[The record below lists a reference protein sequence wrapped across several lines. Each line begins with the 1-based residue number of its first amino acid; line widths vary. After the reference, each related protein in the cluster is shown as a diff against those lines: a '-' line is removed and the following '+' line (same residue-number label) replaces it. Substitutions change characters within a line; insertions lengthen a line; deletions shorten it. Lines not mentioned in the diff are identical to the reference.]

1 MVLLPERG
9 RRSSRRVLIKCEVYK
24 SPTWLC
30 LTGALCALAG
40 HLSAA
45 HPTDGKRT
53 RAGKETNMTD
63 PHATRAHTASAAPV
77 LSDRPCIYVAC
88 LSAYNNGRLHG
99 RWINA
104 TTPEEIMAEVR
115 AMLAASPE
123 PGAEEWSIHDYEG
136 FEGAN
141 LSEYAS
147 FETVCDLAGFIAEY
161 GILAA
166 RIYQHYGSDLEQA
179 RAAFED
185 YAGEYRSA
193 ADFAEEHSDLATA
206 IPESLRYY
214 IDWQALARDMALNG
228 EIIVFQTGFDEVH
241 VFWSR

>member
-1 MVLLPERG
+1 
-9 RRSSRRVLIKCEVYK
+9 
-24 SPTWLC
+24 
-30 LTGALCALAG
+30 
-40 HLSAA
+40 
-45 HPTDGKRT
+45 
-53 RAGKETNMTD
+53 MTD
-63 PHATRAHTASAAPV
+63 QHLDPAPLAATTAPARAERS
-77 LSDRPCIYVAC
+77 RIYVAC
-88 LSAYNNGRLHG
+88 LAAYNNGCLHG

-104 TTPEEIMAEVR
+104 TTPDEIWEQVR
-115 AMLAASPE
+115 TMLADSPI
-123 PGAEEWSIHDYEG
+123 PNAEEHAIHDYEG

-147 FETVCDLAGFIAEY
+147 FETVCALADFIAEH
-161 GILAA
+161 GELGAKVHRRFGDSLA
-166 RIYQHYGSDLEQA
+166 EA

-193 ADFAEEHSDLATA
+193 ADFAEQLHEDTGTE

-228 EIIVFQTGFDEVH
+228 EIMVFQTSFDEVH